1 MIFSSACVAVE
12 AAKYHL
18 AATEWRTKDRNNV
31 SNVITKTDIG
41 LNAPVTLS
49 DVFSGSTIDLYKVY
63 REKLTVDQFDQARHS
78 LPGSFRK
85 ETISSETGKPEDM
98 EGYVRLKRKVREA
111 GKPPA
116 PLQDNIRDLYGS
128 MHIEFELASIYPRPQ
143 MARVIVHEAT
153 HKFAGTEDMA
163 YCLGQVWY
171 PQMGAFE
178 KTVNADSY
186 TYVVLSIYYNR
197 LIKNKEEC
205 FGVFPQY
212 GPSELEHAADQKIHG
227 HGHSQHS

>member
-78 LPGSFRK
+78 PPGSFRK

-128 MHIEFELASIYPRPQ
+128 MHIEFALASIYPRPQ

-153 HKFAGTEDMA
+153 HKFAGTE
-163 YCLGQVWY
+163 V
-171 PQMGAFE
+171 PQG
-178 KTVNADSY
+178 
-186 TYVVLSIYYNR
+186 
-197 LIKNKEEC
+197 
-205 FGVFPQY
+205 
-212 GPSELEHAADQKIHG
+212 
-227 HGHSQHS
+227 